1 MPDTTYIDNNFYYDG
16 ILGVTVGENS
26 TVFRVWAPEA
36 ESAEVLLYHDQHELT
51 PCEVTAMARGD
62 SGVWEYRSDKS
73 LVGMYYNYRFGY
85 NGRKEEGVD
94 IYANACGCNGE
105 RGYIAD
111 FSRLNP
117 KDWEKDSY
125 VSLASYADAVLY
137 ETHIRDFSSDESSG
151 VDAKDRGKYTAF
163 GYTDSKS
170 QTGEK
175 TCLGYLKDLGITH
188 IHLLPT
194 FDYEGVNEAT
204 PVEFNWGYNPKNF
217 NIPEGSYTTDPFDP
231 EKRII
236 EFKQM
241 VQSLHKNGI
250 GVVMDVVY
258 NHTYYSEDSW
268 FELTYPKYYHRCY
281 DDGSFSNGSGC
292 GNETASERAMCRKY
306 IIDSVLWWAKEY
318 HIDGFRFDLM
328 ALLDVDTLN
337 ELTTKLREINPSVIL
352 YGEGWNG
359 GQSMLPYEQAAFEAN
374 ATKTPGIAYFND
386 GFRDSIKGNTFVGE
400 SKGYVAGNIHCR
412 AGIINGLLG
421 NIWWAGSP
429 LQTVNYCEAH
439 DNYTMWDKLCI
450 STPASHENDHRK
462 MQRLALALVFLSQ
475 GIPFI
480 QAGQEFA
487 RTKVDSDGNFVDN
500 SYNSPDSVNS
510 IKWDRLPKFKCESD
524 YAKGLIEFRKAHPL
538 LRLTTAEDVAKHSEL
553 LPSGDGMITLRW
565 FDDSEE
571 LLILINPIPRAKLFV
586 LPDGEWQVYVSDIR
600 AGVTPLA
607 TYCEGVFV
615 PPISA
620 MVLKK
625 KI

>member
-1 MPDTTYIDNNFYYDG
+1 MPDISYIDNNFYYDNN
-16 ILGVTVGENS
+16 LGVALGKDHTE
-26 TVFRVWAPEA
+26 FRVWAPEA
-36 ESAEVLLYHDQHELT
+36 ESCELLLYRNRHELP
-51 PCEVTAMARGD
+51 PCETVLMTK
-62 SGVWEYRSDKS
+62 SEKGVWEHRYNKS

-85 NGRKEEGVD
+85 NGKKDESVD
-94 IYANACGCNGE
+94 IYATACDCNGE

-111 FSRLNP
+111 FQGLDPDGWDN
-117 KDWEKDSY
+117 DSY
-125 VSLASYADAVLY
+125 VKLDSYADAVLY
-137 ETHIRDFSSDESSG
+137 ETHIRDFSIDPSSG
-151 VDAKDRGKYTAF
+151 ISDSDKGKYTAF
-163 GYTDSKS
+163 SYTDSKS
-170 QTGEK
+170 AQGEK
-175 TCLGYLKDLGITH
+175 TCLSHLKDLGITH

-194 FDYEGVNEAT
+194 FDYEGVNEANPT
-204 PVEFNWGYNPKNF
+204 DYNWGYNPKNF
-217 NIPEGSYTTDPFDP
+217 NIPEGSYSTDPFVP
-231 EKRII
+231 EQRIK

-241 VQSLHKNGI
+241 VQSLHSNGI

-258 NHTYYSEDSW
+258 NHTYYGDDSW
-268 FELTYPKYYHRCY
+268 FEITYPKYYHRCLG
-281 DDGSFSNGSGC
+281 DGSFSNGSGC

-306 IIDSVLWWAKEY
+306 IIDSVLWWAREY

-337 ELTTKLREINPSVIL
+337 ELTAKLKSINPSAII
-352 YGEGWNG
+352 YGEGWAG
-359 GQSMLPYEQAAFEAN
+359 GMSALPSDMAASEAN
-374 ATKTPGIAYFND
+374 AYKTPQIAFFND

-450 STPASHENDHRK
+450 SSPASHEDDHRK
-462 MQRLALALVFLSQ
+462 MQRLSLALVFLSQ

-480 QAGQEFA
+480 HAGQEFA
-487 RTKVDSDGNFVDN
+487 RTKRDESGKYIDN
-500 SYNSPDSVNS
+500 SYNSPDFVNS
-510 IKWDRLPKFKCESD
+510 LKWDRLSSFKCESE
-524 YAKGLIEFRKAHPL
+524 YTKGLIEFRKANPL
-538 LRLTTAEDVAKHSEL
+538 LRLRSADEVSNHYEL

-565 FDDSEE
+565 FNESEE
-571 LLILINPIPRAKLFV
+571 ILILINPIPRAKMFV
-586 LPDGEWQVYVSDIR
+586 LPDGEWQVYISDIK
-600 AGVTPLA
+600 AGVSPLA